1 MDFALRAAVESAAQ
15 EKVLEASHKK
25 SFPINMDAA
34 LYQTADKMALG
45 DIKSDEVRFAHEG
58 ETYIA
63 QGYTEGILYVREGDW
78 GDIRRIAWPVATAS
92 TSSSVGE
99 GSASAGSTGS
109 SSGTTLESGGS
120 EGGASAGASK
130 GERHSRF
137 DQDEAAGGLK
147 S

>member
-15 EKVLEASHKK
+15 EKVVEASHKK

-34 LYQTADKMALG
+34 LYQTADNMGLG
-45 DIKSDEVRFAHEG
+45 DIKSDEVRFTHDG

-63 QGYTEGILYVREGDW
+63 QGYTEGILYVREGD
-78 GDIRRIAWPVATAS
+78 GGNIRKVAWPVAAAS
-92 TSSSVGE
+92 TSSMGE
-99 GSASAGSTGS
+99 GSASAGSTGG

-120 EGGASAGASK
+120 EGGASAGAAK
-130 GERHSRF
+130 AERHSRF
-137 DQDEAAGGLK
+137 DQDEAEGSLK

>member
-15 EKVLEASHKK
+15 EKVVEASHKK
-25 SFPINMDAA
+25 SFPVNMDAA
-34 LYQTADKMALG
+34 LYQTADNMSLG
-45 DIKSDEVRFAHEG
+45 DIKSDEVRFTHDG

-78 GDIRRIAWPVATAS
+78 GNIRKIAWPVAAAS
-92 TSSSVGE
+92 TSSMGE
-99 GSASAGSTGS
+99 GSASAGSGG
-109 SSGTTLESGGS
+109 GTTLESSGS

-137 DQDEAAGGLK
+137 DQDEASGGLK